1 MYNRIYSF
9 LCKHKLI
16 NTTQFGF
23 RSKHSTEH
31 ALISLIETIKKY
43 LDDGEIVCGVFID
56 SQKAFDTVN
65 HEILLE
71 KLKHY
76 GIRSK
81 QNDWFRSFLTNRKQ
95 YVSMEGFFS
104 QTKIVKCGVPQG
116 STLGPLLFLI
126 YINDLA
132 NALEKSIVHHFAD
145 DTNLL
150 YGNKNPSVIS
160 DVINSELKLVTD
172 WLRANKLSLNESKT
186 KLLLFRPINKLN
198 LTLSNIK
205 LNGHLLTLAKS
216 VTYLGIEI
224 DETLSWNNQTE
235 VLAKKLSRTNGI
247 LSKLR
252 YYILT
257 ETLISIYYSL
267 FQSYVLYGST
277 IWCYTSQ
284 KNMKIFILQ
293 KRCMRLITF
302 SNFQE
307 HTTPIKNFKI
317 LKLQDIIKFNTL
329 KLIYLYY
336 KDQLPLKIKDIF
348 TTNESVNLYNTRG
361 GKLLFISQV
370 NTTHYG
376 IKSLRYNVLV
386 IWNDFF

>member
-1 MYNRIYSF
+1 M
-9 LCKHKLI
+9 
-16 NTTQFGF
+16 
-23 RSKHSTEH
+23 
-31 ALISLIETIKKY
+31 
-43 LDDGEIVCGVFID
+43 
-56 SQKAFDTVN
+56 
-65 HEILLE
+65 
-71 KLKHY
+71 
-76 GIRSK
+76 
-81 QNDWFRSFLTNRKQ
+81 
-95 YVSMEGFFS
+95 
-104 QTKIVKCGVPQG
+104 
-116 STLGPLLFLI
+116 GPLLFLI
-126 YINDLA
+126 YINDLV
-132 NALEKSIVHHFAD
+132 NALEKPIVHHFAD

-205 LNGHLLTLAKS
+205 LNGHLLTLTKS

-224 DETLSWNNQTE
+224 DKTLSWSNQTE

-247 LSKLR
+247 LFKLR
-252 YYILT
+252 YYIPT

-284 KNMKIFILQ
+284 KNIMKIFFLQ

-307 HTTPIKNFKI
+307 HTTPIFKNF
-317 LKLQDIIKFNTL
+317 
-329 KLIYLYY
+329 
-336 KDQLPLKIKDIF
+336 
-348 TTNESVNLYNTRG
+348 
-361 GKLLFISQV
+361 
-370 NTTHYG
+370 
-376 IKSLRYNVLV
+376 
-386 IWNDFF
+386 

>member
-1 MYNRIYSF
+1 M
-9 LCKHKLI
+9 
-16 NTTQFGF
+16 
-23 RSKHSTEH
+23 
-31 ALISLIETIKKY
+31 
-43 LDDGEIVCGVFID
+43 
-56 SQKAFDTVN
+56 
-65 HEILLE
+65 
-71 KLKHY
+71 
-76 GIRSK
+76 
-81 QNDWFRSFLTNRKQ
+81 
-95 YVSMEGFFS
+95 
-104 QTKIVKCGVPQG
+104 
-116 STLGPLLFLI
+116 
-126 YINDLA
+126 INDIA

-145 DTNLL
+145 DADLL
-150 YGNKNPSVIS
+150 HGNKNPFVKSN
-160 DVINSELKLVTD
+160 VINSELKLVTD

-252 YYILT
+252 YYIPT
-257 ETLISIYYSL
+257 ETLISICYRL

-284 KNMKIFILQ
+284 KNIMKIFIFQ

-302 SNFQE
+302 FEFQE
-307 HTTPIKNFKI
+307 HTTPIFKNFKI